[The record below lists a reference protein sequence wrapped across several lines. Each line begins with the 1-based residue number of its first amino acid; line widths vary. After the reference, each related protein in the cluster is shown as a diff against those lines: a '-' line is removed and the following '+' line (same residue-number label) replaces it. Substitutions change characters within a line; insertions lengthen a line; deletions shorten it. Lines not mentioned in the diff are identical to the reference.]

1 MGSPISNT
9 LAEIYLQFFEEL
21 TIRHWMKSGE
31 ILYYTRYA
39 DDNLITFDQDKTNEH
54 SITNYMNNI
63 HKYLE
68 FTLTEGE
75 K

>member
-1 MGSPISNT
+1 MGSPVSST
-9 LAEIYLQFFEEL
+9 LAEIYLQFFVEL

-31 ILYYTRYA
+31 ILYYTRYV
-39 DDNLITFDQDKTNEH
+39 DNNLITFDKTNED
-54 SITNYMNNI
+54 STTNYMKNI
-63 HKYLE
+63 YKYLE